1 MKFINRSRCSGK
13 TTMLINTAHITGYP
27 IIVWDQVRAKFVY
40 EQARKMGI
48 NDIEVF
54 TLREYTEHK
63 NIGNNPDKNVLIDEA
78 DKIIENALN
87 YYLQSNVVALTFSI
101 PYEDLP
107 KDNKKEDDHGGD

>member
-40 EQARKMGI
+40 DEQARKMGI
-48 NDIEVF
+48 NDIEVI

-63 NIGNNPDKNVLIDEA
+63 NIGMNNPDKNVLIDEA
-78 DKIIENALN
+78 DRIIENALN
-87 YYLQSNVVALTFSI
+87 YYLQSNVVACTFSI
-101 PYEDLP
+101 PYEDI
-107 KDNKKEDDHGGD
+107 KKKEEDNGGQ